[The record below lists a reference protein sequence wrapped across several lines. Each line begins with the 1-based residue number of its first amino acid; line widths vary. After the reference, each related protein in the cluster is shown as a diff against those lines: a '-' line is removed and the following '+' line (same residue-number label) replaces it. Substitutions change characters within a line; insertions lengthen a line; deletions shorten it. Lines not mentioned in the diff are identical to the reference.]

1 LLPAACCPLFYPS
14 LGLRIARVYKTT
26 TATPWRTYMNILD
39 KCFTKESDLVTRDVA
54 GEIII
59 VPIKGHVGDLEGVF
73 TLNELGTMIWELIN
87 GQTTGRELVEAV
99 RNEYDVG
106 AAEAEKDVV
115 DFLRSLEDA
124 GLIRP
129 AEATS

>member
-1 LLPAACCPLFYPS
+1 
-14 LGLRIARVYKTT
+14 
-26 TATPWRTYMNILD
+26 MNVLD
-39 KCFTKESDLVTRDVA
+39 KCFAKESDLVSRDVA
-54 GEIII
+54 GEKII

-73 TLNELGTMIWELIN
+73 TLNELGSMIWQLIN
-87 GQTTGRELVEAV
+87 GQTTARELVEAV

-115 DFLRSLEDA
+115 DFLRSLEEA

-129 AEATS
+129 AKTTQE

>member
-1 LLPAACCPLFYPS
+1 
-14 LGLRIARVYKTT
+14 
-26 TATPWRTYMNILD
+26 MNILD
-39 KCFTKESDLVTRDVA
+39 TCFAKKNDLVTRDVA
-54 GEIII
+54 GEKII

-87 GQTTGRELVEAV
+87 GQTTVSELVEAV
-99 RNEYDVG
+99 RSEYDVG
-106 AAEAEKDVV
+106 VEEAEKDVV

-129 AEATS
+129 IG

>member
-1 LLPAACCPLFYPS
+1 
-14 LGLRIARVYKTT
+14 
-26 TATPWRTYMNILD
+26 MDILD
-39 KCFTKESDLVTRDVA
+39 KCFAKENDLVTRDVA

-106 AAEAEKDVV
+106 AAETEKDVV
-115 DFLRSLEDA
+115 DFLRSLEEA

-129 AEATS
+129 SVG

>member
-1 LLPAACCPLFYPS
+1 
-14 LGLRIARVYKTT
+14 
-26 TATPWRTYMNILD
+26 MNILD
-39 KCFTKESDLVTRDVA
+39 TCFVKENDLVTRDVA

-59 VPIKGHVGDLEGVF
+59 VPIKGHVGDLEGVY
-73 TLNELGTMIWELIN
+73 TLNELGAMIWQLIN
-87 GQTTGRELVEAV
+87 GQTTARELAETV

-115 DFLRSLEDA
+115 DFLQSLEDA

-129 AEATS
+129 SRTAQG

>member
-1 LLPAACCPLFYPS
+1 
-14 LGLRIARVYKTT
+14 
-26 TATPWRTYMNILD
+26 MDILD
-39 KCFTKESDLVTRDVA
+39 TCFTKESDLVSRDVA
-54 GEIII
+54 GEKII

-73 TLNELGTMIWELIN
+73 TLNELGAMIWQLIN
-87 GQTTGRELVEAV
+87 GQTTARELVAAV

-106 AAEAEKDVV
+106 AAEAEKNVV

-129 AEATS
+129 SGATS

>member
-1 LLPAACCPLFYPS
+1 
-14 LGLRIARVYKTT
+14 
-26 TATPWRTYMNILD
+26 MNTLD
-39 KCFTKESDLVTRDVA
+39 TCFAKERDLVTRDIA

-73 TLNELGTMIWELIN
+73 TLSEVGAMIWQLID
-87 GQTTGRELVEAV
+87 GQTTVRQLMEVV
-99 RNEYDVG
+99 RNEYDVDVP
-106 AAEAEKDVV
+106 EAEKDVV

-129 AEATS
+129 SGVTQE

>member
-1 LLPAACCPLFYPS
+1 
-14 LGLRIARVYKTT
+14 
-26 TATPWRTYMNILD
+26 MDILD
-39 KCFTKESDLVTRDVA
+39 KCFAKESDLVTRDVA
-54 GEIII
+54 GEKII

-87 GQTTGRELVEAV
+87 GQTTARELIEAV

-106 AAEAEKDVV
+106 AAEAEKDVA
-115 DFLRSLEDA
+115 DFLHSLEEA

-129 AEATS
+129 SGTTQE